1 MLGASLCWS
10 TGGLFVRSV
19 SIPNSWE
26 IAFWRSLSMGVF
38 LLVWLSFRYAGNVRR
53 AVVAIGPGG
62 FLAGLCMAASFLGF
76 ILAVTQTTVA
86 HTLVIIST
94 TPFLAALFGRVF
106 LGELVPVRRY
116 VAMSIALTGIVAM
129 CLDSFT
135 AGTLTGSI
143 IAGGCAVAFAA
154 CVILLRHSQARA
166 DMTPAILVA
175 ALLSSAV
182 ALSFSLPFQAVWQ
195 DIGILACMGT
205 LQGGLGCLL
214 MTLAARYITAVEVSL
229 LALLGNDP
237 WAAVGVDRRGGT
249 AQRSRHCWRRGGGC
263 LVGAERIPGPVRT
276 KPRSGSTAALGSIG
290 RSTRVISFIIPAYN
304 EQANIGRTL
313 QALHQAVQPLDTAY
327 EMLVVDDASTDRT
340 ASLAAA
346 GGASVLSVRNRHI
359 AATRNTGARAAT
371 GEYLFFIDADTW
383 VNAAPSPR
391 GRSRPPT
398 GGGRGRQPVS
408 L

>member
-1 MLGASLCWS
+1 MSATRHERPDTFTPHLKGLLLMLGASLCWS

-38 LLVWLSFRYAGNVRR
+38 LLVWLSFRYTGNVRR

-135 AGTLTGSI
+135 AGTLAGSI

-175 ALLSSAV
+175 AIISSAV
-182 ALSFSLPFQAVWQ
+182 ALPFSLPFQAAWQ
-195 DIGILACMGT
+195 DIGTLACMGT

-229 LALLGNDP
+229 LALLETILGP
-237 WAAVGVDRRGGT
+237 LWVWIGVGERPSDLAIIGG
-249 AQRSRHCWRRGGGC
+249 
-263 LVGAERIPGPVRT
+263 
-276 KPRSGSTAALGSIG
+276 
-290 RSTRVISFIIPAYN
+290 
-304 EQANIGRTL
+304 
-313 QALHQAVQPLDTAY
+313 
-327 EMLVVDDASTDRT
+327 LVVV
-340 ASLAAA
+340 ASLALNELLGLYGQSRIVEAPLPSGQSA
-346 GGASVLSVRNRHI
+346 GQSV
-359 AATRNTGARAAT
+359 
-371 GEYLFFIDADTW
+371 
-383 VNAAPSPR
+383 
-391 GRSRPPT
+391 
-398 GGGRGRQPVS
+398 
-408 L
+408 

>member
-1 MLGASLCWS
+1 MPSSRNAALLDRTRNPQQRVNVSSTRHERLDTFTPHLKGLLLMLGASLCWS

-182 ALSFSLPFQAVWQ
+182 ALSFSLPFQAAWQ

-229 LALLGNDP
+229 LALLETILGP
-237 WAAVGVDRRGGT
+237 LWVWIGVGERPSDLAIIGG
-249 AQRSRHCWRRGGGC
+249 
-263 LVGAERIPGPVRT
+263 
-276 KPRSGSTAALGSIG
+276 
-290 RSTRVISFIIPAYN
+290 
-304 EQANIGRTL
+304 
-313 QALHQAVQPLDTAY
+313 
-327 EMLVVDDASTDRT
+327 VVVV
-340 ASLAAA
+340 ASLALNEFLGLYRQSRAVEAPPSSGQSA
-346 GGASVLSVRNRHI
+346 G
-359 AATRNTGARAAT
+359 
-371 GEYLFFIDADTW
+371 
-383 VNAAPSPR
+383 
-391 GRSRPPT
+391 
-398 GGGRGRQPVS
+398 QPV
-408 L
+408 

>member
-19 SIPNSWE
+19 STPNSWE
-26 IAFWRSLSMGVF
+26 IAFWRSLAMGVF

-175 ALLSSAV
+175 ALISSAV

-229 LALLGNDP
+229 LALLETILGP
-237 WAAVGVDRRGGT
+237 LWVWIGVGERPSDLAIVGG
-249 AQRSRHCWRRGGGC
+249 
-263 LVGAERIPGPVRT
+263 
-276 KPRSGSTAALGSIG
+276 
-290 RSTRVISFIIPAYN
+290 
-304 EQANIGRTL
+304 
-313 QALHQAVQPLDTAY
+313 
-327 EMLVVDDASTDRT
+327 VVVVS
-340 ASLAAA
+340 SLALNELLGLYGQSRAVEAPPPSGQSA
-346 GGASVLSVRNRHI
+346 G
-359 AATRNTGARAAT
+359 
-371 GEYLFFIDADTW
+371 
-383 VNAAPSPR
+383 
-391 GRSRPPT
+391 
-398 GGGRGRQPVS
+398 QPV
-408 L
+408 